1 MPSKIKK
8 YPGWDNRVRFRKLSS
23 RNRVVVAS
31 RRYASISLPS
41 PCYRC
46 ARPCVHPMA
55 TPDSPK
61 NSDLL
66 TRCLTVDHGLRSVRL
81 YFSDSASKNS
91 QLSRSPRRSCRCP
104 LIPRNRTRFHR
115 EDPREERGMSIFFSL
130 FFSLRNSLDRWMRAL
145 NIQREGRLFFFFFFF
160 LHPPGG
166 WETHSGLKHSDERW
180 FRCTREQR
188 EETGRNGV
196 GVRSLSP
203 SLLPPSQPP
212 RARPSPDRG
221 GACAWP
227 SVGVADATTFEAR
240 VCFRGKLDIEPI
252 FLPSRFLSI
261 KKLRL
266 FLC

>member
-1 MPSKIKK
+1 MPSKTKK

-104 LIPRNRTRFHR
+104 LIPRNRTRFHQ
-115 EDPREERGMSIFFSL
+115 EDPREERGMSIFFL
-130 FFSLRNSLDRWMRAL
+130 FSFFLFVIPSLDRWMRAL
-145 NIQREGRLFFFFFFF
+145 NIQREGRLFFFFFSFSTSTGWMGNAQRAETQRRKMVSM
-160 LHPPGG
+160 HSRTTGG
-166 WETHSGLKHSDERW
+166 DWEK
-180 FRCTREQR
+180 RCRR
-188 EETGRNGV
+188 SI
-196 GVRSLSP
+196 SLSLSAAPLAAP
-203 SLLPPSQPP
+203 SRSTLP
-212 RARPSPDRG
+212 RPGWCMR
-221 GACAWP
+221 
-227 SVGVADATTFEAR
+227 VGVADATTFEAR